1 MFMNMTL
8 ETSKGFLIFSSCE
21 GHGFFGPD
29 TVTSLSNYLRHC
41 HTGRNRSEVILLSGY
56 QDIIAMAELK
66 PERNKGQKL
75 SDTGCSG
82 KPKVSNNLVCYVI
95 TVERLSTLSD
105 SLKVWFW
112 GHWQVNFCFARPCVG
127 LCGYL

>member
-1 MFMNMTL
+1 MNMTL

-75 SDTGCSG
+75 RAKQTTKIPEAIIILC
-82 KPKVSNNLVCYVI
+82 LVFLI
-95 TVERLSTLSD
+95 
-105 SLKVWFW
+105 F
-112 GHWQVNFCFARPCVG
+112 FPCN
-127 LCGYL
+127 